1 MKIMD
6 GLFDTDAIIN
16 LLNPEIA
23 IYLFVVVAMFYL
35 GKKLYDLFTPY
46 SLDEQITKVD
56 NKAVAVSFA
65 GYMFAL
71 GIVFWGVLSGESGK
85 GFYFDLLDT
94 VVWGI
99 IGILLLQVS
108 RFINDKLLLY
118 QFDNIKELV
127 QDRNIG
133 TGAVEGGTYIGTAL
147 LIMAAISGE
156 GTGFIEG
163 IISTLLFFIC
173 GQIAFVAFGRLYQ
186 KITCFDIH
194 EEIEKDNVSAG
205 IAFGLTLVAMG
216 ILLSGFIIKSD
227 SLPGFAVWFLL
238 SSLLL
243 IICRYITDKLIL
255 PGSLLDE
262 EISRD
267 RNWGAALVEG
277 LMAVIFA
284 VLINALF

>member
-94 VVWGI
+94 IVWGI

-262 EISRD
+262 EISRN